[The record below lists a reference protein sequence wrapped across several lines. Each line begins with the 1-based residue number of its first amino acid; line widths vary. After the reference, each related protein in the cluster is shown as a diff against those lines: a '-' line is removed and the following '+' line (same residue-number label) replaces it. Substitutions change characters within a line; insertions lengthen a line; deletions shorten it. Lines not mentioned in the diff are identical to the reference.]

1 MSEWLR
7 FSKLGEYYV
16 DYRFDEVKEAERQL
30 HLAVIRGEVRARC
43 KGECSGQNG

>member
-16 DYRFDEVKEAERQL
+16 DYRFDDVKEPSGNYIWL
-30 HLAVIRGEVRARC
+30 SFAVR
-43 KGECSGQNG
+43 